1 MPKYKLNEDFISVSP
16 NFGSSQGPVT
26 QNFSKD
32 DIVDGEIIQAG
43 TITTTFRGF
52 APQGVIGNAFFPIP
66 LSKVTKVDDSTPVK
80 VKVLTN
86 ENINKK
92 YAFLKDFYQVKGDIN
107 LPEMIYT
114 AKFLA
119 GDVIIS
125 NRKDTLPTDG
135 GDVETA
141 ITYVYPQNTN
151 VVFKIPERL
160 LTTNVPNIAK
170 ERITNPITKSVRAGT
185 RIPRPPSST
194 PNTCQQKYDRMALPQ
209 VVRSEKYWKEDK
221 NRFIISCECEKEA
234 DGRMAAIMFT
244 SGTDLKKVKEGMIE
258 SCLKSKTPAK
268 TSPKQGTGQK
278 SNIDT
283 QTVAL
288 VLGVIVVAYF
298 LTK

>member
-1 MPKYKLNEDFISVSP
+1 MPKYKLNEDYISVSP
-16 NFGSSQGPVT
+16 NFTSGQAPLT

-92 YAFLKDFYQVKGDIN
+92 YAFLKDFYQVTGDPT

-151 VVFKIPERL
+151 VVFRIPERL

-185 RIPRPPSST
+185 GIPRPPSST
-194 PNTCQQKYDRMALPQ
+194 PNTCEQKADEYI
-209 VVRSEKYWKEDK
+209 RSKYFIGKVSNETIDQLRNDFLTNCKKGIVATDK
-221 NRFIISCECEKEA
+221 
-234 DGRMAAIMFT
+234 
-244 SGTDLKKVKEGMIE
+244 
-258 SCLKSKTPAK
+258 KS
-268 TSPKQGTGQK
+268 S
-278 SNIDT
+278 IDT
-283 QTVAL
+283 ETVAI
-288 VLGVIVVAYF
+288 VLGVLVVAYF